1 MTIVAVCTPAGS
13 SGSTTTSVL
22 LGAMAPTGTG
32 VLVTECDPSGGDVA
46 AWAQLGVA
54 PGWVTAVAASDR
66 SWSGLLAHTQA
77 LPSGLQVLV
86 APARGAEARTTI
98 AEAARG
104 FAGLLTSMPD
114 VVAFAD
120 CGRLG
125 ETAPLWAARAQLT
138 VLLLRQSPHSA
149 PATVAIVDRALE
161 SLDMLRAACPRVGV
175 VLVGGE
181 PYPTR
186 EIEAALGVPL
196 FGTLPDDRAG
206 AGLVAG
212 SWTLGRRAARSPLA
226 RAAAAL
232 SEQLV
237 ASLPVSAV
245 SSAPATVF
253 DQERTARTIT
263 PGGGDMAADE
273 PHTVDP
279 VRSRIFSTPI
289 PGSTAADPAVGDSG
303 TMP

>member
-1 MTIVAVCTPAGS
+1 MTIVALCSPAGS
-13 SGSTTTSVL
+13 SGATTTSVL
-22 LGAMAPTGTG
+22 LGAMAPAGTG
-32 VLVTECDPSGGDVA
+32 VIVAECDPSGGDIA

-54 PGWVTAVAASDR
+54 PGWVTAVAGSDR
-66 SWSGLLAHTQA
+66 SWTGLLAHAQA

-98 AEAARG
+98 GEAARG

-114 VVAFAD
+114 VIAFAD

-125 ETAPLWAARAQLT
+125 EAAPLWAVRAQLT
-138 VLLLRQSPHSA
+138 ILLLRQSPHSA

-161 SLDMLRAACPRVGV
+161 ALDALRGTCQRVGV
-175 VLVGGE
+175 VLIGGE

-212 SWTLGRRAARSPLA
+212 SWSLGRRAARSPLA
-226 RAAAAL
+226 RAAATL
-232 SEQLV
+232 SEQIA
-237 ASLPVSAV
+237 ASLPVTTTSLGTTATR
-245 SSAPATVF
+245 PTVF
-253 DQERTARTIT
+253 DGESA
-263 PGGGDMAADE
+263 DAEAAPHLDE
-273 PHTVDP
+273 PRAPEP
-279 VRSRIFSTPI
+279 VRSRIFSTPV
-289 PGSTAADPAVGDSG
+289 PGSPSPDPEAAP
-303 TMP
+303 